1 MKLDAIVHF
10 PKAIHEEVEEI
21 LASISASP
29 DDKTDIREL
38 LPGKNSLLY
47 LNLEL

>member
-1 MKLDAIVHF
+1 MKLENIENF
-10 PKAIHEEVEEI
+10 PNITQEEVEEI

-29 DDKTDIREL
+29 DDKSDIREL
-38 LPGKNSLLY
+38 LPGNNYLVY